1 MERKGGYKMMHTA
14 HMLGKDSTKKYMK
27 ELITFTPVWVFLFSP
42 CCWASFLT
50 IMRPA
55 VKISK

>member
-1 MERKGGYKMMHTA
+1 MIRTA

-42 CCWASFLT
+42 CCWAAFLT